1 MTDHH
6 YPFNMVLCTN
16 IPWHEASLEHDCG
29 LSTDFESSDT
39 LGRERR
45 FFPEWRDRC
54 WMRNWSFLQ
63 ASKIV
68 QCSLCGRHRLC
79 AIQMFDKARKVI
91 VCDTRNTFE
100 RLSSK
105 TTFISQHFKDA
116 VLRGSCK
123 SQAKC
128 CVVRGQSAH
137 VVAGVVH
144 GDMSWELM
152 KGSRKK
158 SILEYRILGVG
169 RNTRRETALLSYR
182 ISNLRMSRPKCPFW
196 ASLPPIVAFRI
207 SSSVVCLSEKLP
219 NLTSWRS
226 QNKLWCHFAWQAWH
240 FGTFQRLC
248 PSVENR
254 FEWEALQRCT
264 HLFLWQAELFRR
276 VVLPIFSESQW
287 NCCDKMQMSWQA

>member
-1 MTDHH
+1 
-6 YPFNMVLCTN
+6 
-16 IPWHEASLEHDCG
+16 
-29 LSTDFESSDT
+29 
-39 LGRERR
+39 
-45 FFPEWRDRC
+45 
-54 WMRNWSFLQ
+54 MRNWSFLQ

-144 GDMSWELM
+144 GDMS
-152 KGSRKK
+152 
-158 SILEYRILGVG
+158 
-169 RNTRRETALLSYR
+169 
-182 ISNLRMSRPKCPFW
+182 
-196 ASLPPIVAFRI
+196 
-207 SSSVVCLSEKLP
+207 
-219 NLTSWRS
+219 
-226 QNKLWCHFAWQAWH
+226 
-240 FGTFQRLC
+240 
-248 PSVENR
+248 
-254 FEWEALQRCT
+254 
-264 HLFLWQAELFRR
+264 
-276 VVLPIFSESQW
+276 
-287 NCCDKMQMSWQA
+287 